1 MDSIERAD
9 YHKQIEDAQ
18 SVYYENNRK
27 KSVFKYKQKME
38 CAQQVT
44 NDFDVKK
51 MIDCT
56 AFIVPNKNAIYFN
69 YLVFKLYGNDSN
81 QRELYE
87 SFKGLIQQILEKFDT
102 FEVHV
107 NLKSF
112 TISACQ
118 RYYNLITSSF
128 NENTL
133 FTDKLSKMVIYNT
146 PTIVNQITSLLYTTV
161 KDVLPKTEYYYKNS
175 DTKIKELFDFES

>member
-1 MDSIERAD
+1 MDSVEREC

-18 SVYYENNRK
+18 TMYYESHK
-27 KSVFKYKQKME
+27 KNSVFKYKQKMD

-44 NDFDVKK
+44 DEFDVKK
-51 MIDCT
+51 MIECT
-56 AFIVPNKNAIYFN
+56 AFIVPNKNVIYFN

-81 QRELYE
+81 QRDLYE
-87 SFKGLIQQILEKFDT
+87 YFKGLITQTLEKYDT

-118 RYYNLITSSF
+118 RYYNIITSSF
-128 NENTL
+128 NENTF

-146 PTIVNQITSLLYTTV
+146 PTIVNQLTSLLYTTV
-161 KDVLPKTEYYYKNS
+161 KDVLPKTEYYYKDS
-175 DTKIKELFDFES
+175 EIKIKELFGLE